1 MAPMIARILSVLLGL
16 VVIGLALV
24 FFSVIVAVVLA
35 VGLLLWGWT
44 MLRGQRGS
52 GPHIR
57 MRTAWRTGARRRGEV
72 IEGEH
77 RVIDQR

>member
-1 MAPMIARILSVLLGL
+1 MIARILSVLLGL

-35 VGLLLWGWT
+35 VGLLLWGWA
-44 MLRGQRGS
+44 MLRGHRGG
-52 GPHIR
+52 GPQIR
-57 MRTAWRTGARRRGEV
+57 MRTEWRTGARRRGEV
-72 IEGEH
+72 VEGEH

>member
-1 MAPMIARILSVLLGL
+1 MIARILSVLLGL

-35 VGLLLWGWT
+35 AGLLLWGWA
-44 MLRGQRGS
+44 MLRGHRGMRG
-52 GPHIR
+52 GP
-57 MRTAWRTGARRRGEV
+57 RRGEV